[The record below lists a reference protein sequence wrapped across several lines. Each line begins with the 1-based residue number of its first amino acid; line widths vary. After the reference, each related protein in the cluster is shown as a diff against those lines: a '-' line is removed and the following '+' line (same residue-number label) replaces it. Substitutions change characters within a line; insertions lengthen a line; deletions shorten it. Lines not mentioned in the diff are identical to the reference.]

1 MTSWSKKAAVLLLAA
16 AMGLSLTACGK
27 DDKKTGSGHTNQTI
41 LIGGDETDQTAAGG
55 KTTWYTAAAGEEGDD
70 DENFTTTTTTKTTKK
85 KTTTKK
91 TTTTTKTTTKTTT
104 ATTTTT
110 KTTIGTV
117 IAPEQDNSY
126 KIVTKKYT
134 SDDGKIKYQY
144 PQITGLYDET
154 MQGFYNKLFKND
166 LKAAVADIGAGTL
179 TMKFDVKRKTKD
191 QLSIVF
197 YGGVFYDGAAHPFGY
212 AYAYNIDLATGET
225 FVPSEQI
232 SMDKAADA
240 ILADK
245 WTLVGHADGV
255 TKQHIVDY
263 FSQFSEDSMKSTIT
277 ESKVISVRR
286 DDNGGYSVK
295 GQNVCRSYLDSDGE
309 PVLIVEVNHA
319 LGDYAEV
326 KLA

>member
-41 LIGGDETDQTAAGG
+41 LIGGDDTDQTAAGG

-70 DENFTTTTTTKTTKK
+70 DENFT
-85 KTTTKK
+85 
-91 TTTTTKTTTKTTT
+91 
-104 ATTTTT
+104 TTTTT